1 MNLRKL
7 IKKQEPKKKRRSKRG
22 SYLVEA
28 ALTLPVFILCIVA
41 LALLI
46 RVIGICENIIKGLD
60 DMLVQ
65 SGVLQTGLGLTTFS
79 DAFTFALLIVILIA
93 KPTGLFGEKA
103 TDKV

>member
-41 LALLI
+41 LALVI
-46 RVIGICENIIKGLD
+46 RVIGICENIMKGA
-60 DMLVQ
+60 
-65 SGVLQTGLGLTTFS
+65 GLTTFS
-79 DAFTFALLIVILIA
+79 DAFTFVLLIVIPNTNAMI
-93 KPTGLFGEKA
+93 TMII
-103 TDKV
+103 

>member
-41 LALLI
+41 LALVKHQL
-46 RVIGICENIIKGLD
+46 RDL
-60 DMLVQ
+60 
-65 SGVLQTGLGLTTFS
+65 SGNQKDSFKRLS
-79 DAFTFALLIVILIA
+79 
-93 KPTGLFGEKA
+93 
-103 TDKV
+103 

>member
-41 LALLI
+41 LALVMS
-46 RVIGICENIIKGLD
+46 RWRW
-60 DMLVQ
+60 
-65 SGVLQTGLGLTTFS
+65 
-79 DAFTFALLIVILIA
+79 
-93 KPTGLFGEKA
+93 
-103 TDKV
+103 